1 MATPARRAHL
11 PARVSASKRG
21 VTELPRV
28 KAKSTLRSANGERR
42 KKAPPRSSPAPLIHE
57 LSTCA
62 TEADIVQVLFYGLQP
77 LFRYDVVLLHVLE
90 REGWYHSLPIDS
102 GVLQNMRR
110 RPLVSSAFAQHYS
123 APRATV
129 VPLDPQRME
138 QGTGPGAGRLT
149 KFAIFVPVTHQG
161 RIIGA
166 VIYQSYRNRRVAPA
180 EIDFLEEVHKRLG
193 VQLANASLNELT
205 RNQARRLEALNSI
218 GRAIAASLDVASI
231 LSALR
236 ATLSELLPVDE
247 LKMVSLLPEHSDRA
261 RLMHVPSDAVP
272 TSRLIATRAA
282 QLGPARQVIGSA
294 QSVIH
299 HEPESQL
306 WVPMK
311 EGGSVRGAL
320 GITSKQT
327 YAYEESTAAFL
338 ELVADEVTLALGNAR
353 SYEAI
358 QEQRRRLEL
367 VNSIGRRLAS
377 SLDRWSIMRT
387 LREELAAFLDFDG
400 FILATITKSQ
410 EGPVAEGYQYVAG
423 VEEIVPPVALAV
435 TGPSREAYETGRP
448 VLVRNSPWASSFE
461 RSGLERERW
470 TVGHGAAVFVSGP
483 PEEQPQVS
491 RSFVWVPVVSGDSI
505 TSMLSLQ
512 SYHEEA
518 FSEWHVQLLQDLAPH
533 VTLALANAEHFAQ
546 AQTERA
552 RLERLHVLELGVA
565 RASDERQLADA
576 IFDAVGRYIE
586 ASHMLLAYIDVAGNV
601 VGFTGE
607 RDAPTGYLGPA
618 ALAEA
623 PFFRRLIEMGGTV
636 AEAQLETDEERLGP
650 VGQFIFSRSPSHVV
664 WVPITQD
671 ERVVGGIAALRTDGG
686 RFLLDH
692 LKLLEPAATVVGIAL
707 RTMRLHHANELALA
721 QSVRIQVLAAL
732 AGHELMSV
740 VANIADQARTM
751 LESAG
756 VVCWAFDTEGRISAT
771 RGSGD
776 AAAESVL
783 GWAGL
788 NSEESWRDA
797 PTGVLS
803 GTTGEQGWSL
813 IPLWYGDR
821 LVGAIGAVH
830 ASTVVAEPTTAA
842 LDFARHAAV
851 AIENSRLVA
860 ETRGRIRTLEAVA
873 AFTELDP
880 TQPERARAE
889 IGRIVER
896 ALTATQG
903 ALWLLEN
910 GHLVRRSTEGDE
922 LPMVPVTDSAELL
935 RLLISPTGSRR
946 MRALLDLLGSP
957 PDAFAIPI
965 QVEGRLAGLLVARM
979 TAGASETRRL
989 AAVLAGQAAVLVGQ
1003 LELVDQLDRER
1014 RMMQAILRHS
1024 PVGVMLED
1032 DDGRIVYAN
1041 PEVEAIYRL
1050 KAADMPGQTLAEIYA
1065 SAGAERSEDGEAEG
1079 NAELRMKNPN
1089 RIVHV
1094 RRVEIP
1100 GLEGEPAGILT
1111 LHEDVTAQRLALEAK
1126 DLMLRAIGHEVRS
1139 PAAAMKTTLAGIM
1152 QWDETIDNRGRREL
1166 LQEAYESSDRLLS
1179 LVESQLI
1186 IAKLETK
1193 HFEPNPEPIEL
1204 KPAMDGVISVLAHRY
1219 ADRIEAVDVKLHE
1232 GLPRAYC
1239 EPTHLQQVLT
1249 NLIGNALEYT
1259 LGQVKVKARTID
1271 SGWLE
1276 ITVAD
1281 GGPGL
1286 PPGSLQDLFEK
1297 TGPAGRNRSQGGLGL
1312 GLYLCR
1318 LVVERSFGG
1327 RIWVASSNREGTTFR
1342 FTVPAFPS

>member
-1 MATPARRAHL
+1 MAG
-11 PARVSASKRG
+11 SKRG

-28 KAKSTLRSANGERR
+28 KAKSTRRNANGDRP
-42 KKAPPRSSPAPLIHE
+42 KNVAPRSSPAPLIHD

-62 TEADIVQVLFYGLQP
+62 TEADIVQVLFHGLQP
-77 LFRYDVVLLHVLE
+77 IFRYDVILLQVLE
-90 REGWYHSLPIDS
+90 RQGWYHSQPIDS
-102 GVLQNMRR
+102 GVLQTSRR
-110 RPLVSSAFAQHYS
+110 RPLASSAFEQHYS

-138 QGTGPGAGRLT
+138 QGTGPGAGRYA

-193 VQLANASLNELT
+193 VLLANASLNELT

-236 ATLSELLPVDE
+236 TTLSELLPVDE
-247 LKMVSLLPEHSDRA
+247 LKMVSLLPERTDRA
-261 RLMHVPSDAVP
+261 RLFHVQSDSVP
-272 TSRLIATRAA
+272 TSRLIAMRAG
-282 QLGPARQVIGSA
+282 QLAPARQVIGSA
-294 QSVIH
+294 ESVIY

-400 FILATITKSQ
+400 FILASITETQ

-423 VEEIVPPVALAV
+423 VEEVVPPVALAV
-435 TGPSREAYETGRP
+435 TGPSREAYESGRP

-461 RSGLERERW
+461 RGGLERERW

-483 PEEQPQVS
+483 PEEQPHVS
-491 RSFVWVPVVSGDSI
+491 RSFVWFPVVSGDSI
-505 TSMLSLQ
+505 TAMLSLQ

-518 FSEWHVQLLQDLAPH
+518 FSDWHVQLLQDLAPH

-607 RDAPTGYLGPA
+607 RDAPTGYLGPT

-636 AEAQLETDEERLGP
+636 AEAQLENDEEMMGP

-671 ERVVGGIAALRTDGG
+671 ERVVGGISALRTDGG

-721 QSVRIQVLAAL
+721 QSVRIQELAAL

-783 GWAGL
+783 AWAGL

-803 GTTGEQGWSL
+803 GTTGEHGWSL

-830 ASTVVAEPTTAA
+830 ASTVGAEPTTAA

-896 ALTATQG
+896 ALAATQG
-903 ALWLLEN
+903 ALWLLED
-910 GHLVRRSTEGDE
+910 GHLVRRSPEGDE
-922 LPMVPVTDSAELL
+922 LPMVPVTDSTELL
-935 RLLISPTGSRR
+935 RLLVSPTGSRR

-1152 QWDETIDNRGRREL
+1152 QWDETIDNKGRREL

-1219 ADRIEAVDVKLHE
+1219 ADRIDAVDVKLHE
-1232 GLPRAYC
+1232 GLPRAFC

-1259 LGQVKVKARTID
+1259 LGQVKVKARTIE